1 MHGVWSLLE
10 TVKIPGF
17 NDLVDSDLKVDIVKI
32 QGAVI
37 VVSLKGLID
46 TYNTPFLSKKVNLP
60 IGYGYD
66 KIVFNLFGVTYMSS
80 TGIGI
85 FTTFLRQLRSM
96 RGDFVLASVPQKIKD
111 VFELIGFSSFFNF
124 APDTAEAIAMLD
136 GSAPEEVKSPFPK
149 IFRCT
154 CRKKL
159 KVSKPGKFRCPQ
171 CRSVISVNKDGTVR
185 KLS

>member
-1 MHGVWSLLE
+1 MLE

-32 QGAVI
+32 QGDVI

-46 TYNTPFLSKKVNLP
+46 TYNTPFLSKKVNLL
-60 IGYGYD
+60 IGHGYE

-85 FTTFLRQLRSM
+85 FTTFLRQLRSLK
-96 RGDFVLASVPQKIKD
+96 GDFVLASVPEKVKD

-124 APDTAEAIAMLD
+124 ASDTAAGIAMLD
-136 GSAPEEVKSPFPK
+136 DAAPDEEKSVFPK
-149 IFRCT
+149 LFRCT

-159 KVSKPGKFRCPQ
+159 KVSRPGKFRCPQ
-171 CRSVISVNKDGTVR
+171 CRSIISVNEEGAVR